1 MNFIK
6 DFFKKI
12 KFNRLVKK
20 GKNFRKKG
28 IITDKVSAYIFL
40 LSSVKDIE
48 REDLFSC
55 SRRIFDEE

>member
-12 KFNRLVKK
+12 KLNRLVKK
-20 GKNFRKKG
+20 GKRFIKKG

-40 LSSVKDIE
+40 LSSVKDIG